1 LKTDD
6 IAAISYE
13 NWNVLIFNYYFGDSR
28 KGNVVTFSVEIDDL
42 AAMSGL
48 SPFAAEESLRK
59 AILTLISINWNFDYI
74 SGKVES
80 WVSKPISDRGI
91 HPAIGILAFT
101 VLAASKMG
109 DERFAH
115 QGFNSANFYVPL
127 RKTLNVEDTAIGA
140 PGNYTKHIER
150 LWQTF
155 EKWLNIELNGSLG
168 RLLMTDPP
176 PERKYVELSMQ
187 HAVLRASDR
196 RRLDEFFDDLGLR
209 ETNLEIGELKR
220 HLKSWCM
227 RRHQSWS
234 RRILNIIENP
244 KFDAYS
250 DAVLKNEIEQ
260 YRDSETVDSGGQVA
274 GKIRLLI
281 DLDESLTPKLN
292 LILASHRRHPEVM
305 VGSDDTRFERGTLIE
320 WFLPFISEKNKV
332 REAFANGYTLRVQS
346 FNFSFD
352 CDESY
357 VFSYDNLVN
366 GWVSQ
371 TRAEIGIA
379 HKLMIMESRLDETL
393 LFLHSV
399 CSEEFRDEL
408 SLTRFEE
415 NEPGFGWVIVNNIRI
430 NVKFEQDPPSFL
442 NNTFSFTAG
451 FRLKV
456 LGGLPIGMSPNTYLN
471 NGEPSLS
478 LSDSDTARKI
488 WVSSDQFG
496 VREFDVSG
504 YGKEID
510 LWKLNLRQEADIQ
523 GMDLGL
529 FEISDG
535 LTSVRIEIVD
545 ALVQESGPG
554 ADSIVADSNAGTVVK
569 GTFSD
574 SRSFRPE
581 PIEISVQYGPA
592 LVSYTSGKSEV
603 VSPPTWLTRRSRL
616 GPLSWDRMDFWP
628 MSGETISSIEI
639 VDRQNRKIIKEINEP
654 IEDSVIRHTAGDE
667 LLRWVSEVGSGTWEQ
682 LRKTSKYLMERHGLN
697 LSASALGSNLSKLGH
712 LEIDWE
718 NSRWAVV
725 KPTLNVMPGMGLI
738 AVLTGSR
745 PQIVERRF
753 DEAADE
759 NIEVFALP
767 LHEQSIYNPH
777 ARFLKCASLED
788 AKQIAEKLN
797 ARFVIDPASRLAASM
812 KSIDQVVQSNA
823 AEPHKSEFDAV
834 KIFDNDAQSWMQIS
848 KLRHFDWAD
857 GLYEAPGFGR
867 PRYLLKRGTKW
878 SLIEKSYGLF
888 LEYRRVG
895 RKRIFQYQSANQDKP
910 SILYVDRDV
919 ILPTIAERSLVMCSG
934 FAPKIINPRNAYVNV
949 PKSLAKYVANKLGQ
963 DV

>member
-1 LKTDD
+1 MTAGGAT
-6 IAAISYE
+6 IPYE
-13 NWNVLIFNYYFGDSR
+13 TWNVLIFDYYFGDSR
-28 KGNVVTFSVEIDDL
+28 KDNIVTFSVEIDDL

-59 AILTLISINWNFDYI
+59 AVLTLISVSWNFDYI
-74 SGKVES
+74 SGKAKS
-80 WVSKPISDRGI
+80 WTNKPILERGLF
-91 HPAIGILAFT
+91 PAVGMLAFT

-127 RKTLNVEDTAIGA
+127 RKTLNAEDAATGA
-140 PGNYTKHIER
+140 PGNYTRHIES
-150 LWQTF
+150 LWKAF
-155 EKWLNIELNGSLG
+155 EEWLNNELNGSLG
-168 RLLMTDPP
+168 RLLMTEPP

-196 RRLDEFFDDLGLR
+196 RRLDDFFDDLGLR
-209 ETNLEIGELKR
+209 ESNLEIGEVKR
-220 HLKSWCM
+220 HLKSWCL

-250 DAVLKNEIEQ
+250 DAVLQNEIKQ
-260 YRDSETVDSGGQVA
+260 YRDSETINSGGQIA
-274 GKIRLLI
+274 GRIRLLI
-281 DLDESLTPKLN
+281 DLDEFLTPKL
-292 LILASHRRHPEVM
+292 ILLLAAHPRHPEEI
-305 VGSDDTRFERGTLIE
+305 VGSDDTKFTRNTLID
-320 WFLPFISEKNKV
+320 WFQPFISEKSKV
-332 REAFANGYTLRVQS
+332 REAFANGYTLRVES
-346 FNFSFD
+346 HNFSFD
-352 CDESY
+352 CEESY
-357 VFSYDNLVN
+357 LFSYDNSIN

-371 TRAEIGIA
+371 TRAEIGIP
-379 HKLMIMESRLDETL
+379 HKLMIMESRMEETL
-393 LFLHSV
+393 LFLNSV
-399 CSEEFRDEL
+399 CSEEFSGDM

-415 NEPGFGWVIVNNIRI
+415 NEPGFGWVIINNIQI
-430 NVKFEQDPPSFL
+430 NVKFDKDPPPFL
-442 NNTFSFTAG
+442 NDTFSFTAG

-456 LGGLPIGMSPNTYLN
+456 HGGLPIGVTVNTYLV

-478 LSDSDTARKI
+478 LSDSDTARKL
-488 WVSSDQFG
+488 WVTSDLFG
-496 VREFDVSG
+496 VREFDVSAF
-504 YGKEID
+504 GKDVD
-510 LWKLNLRQEADIQ
+510 LWKLNLRGEADIE

-535 LTSVRIEIVD
+535 LTTVRVEIVD
-545 ALVQESGPG
+545 AIVEEAGPG
-554 ADSIVADSNAGTVVK
+554 ADSIVADSLAGTSVK

-574 SRSFRPE
+574 RKGVRPN
-581 PIEISVQYGPA
+581 PIELSVQYGPA
-592 LVSYTSGKSEV
+592 AVNYSSGKSEI

-616 GPLSWDRMDFWP
+616 GPLSWDRMDYWP
-628 MSGETISSIEI
+628 MSDETILSIEI
-639 VDRQNRKIIKEINEP
+639 LDKQNRKPIKEINEL
-654 IEDSVIRHTAGDE
+654 IENSISILTAGDE

-725 KPTLNVMPGMGLI
+725 KPTLNIMPGMGLI

-753 DEAADE
+753 DMAANE
-759 NIEVFALP
+759 NIDVFALP
-767 LHEQSIYNPH
+767 LHEQSIHNPH

-788 AKQIAEKLN
+788 ARQIAEKLN
-797 ARFVIDPASRLAASM
+797 ARFVLDPASRLAESM
-812 KSIDQVVQSNA
+812 KSIDQIAQPNA
-823 AEPHKSEFDAV
+823 AEPHKSEFDAI
-834 KIFDNDAQSWMQIS
+834 KIYNNDTRSWVQIS
-848 KLRHFDWAD
+848 KLRHFDWVD

-867 PRYLLKRGTKW
+867 PRYLLKRGDKW
-878 SLIEKSYGLF
+878 CLIEKSYGLF
-888 LEYRRVG
+888 LEYRRVE
-895 RKRIFQYQSANQDKP
+895 RKRIFQYRSANQDKP
-910 SILYVDRDV
+910 STLYVDRDV

-934 FAPKIINPRNAYVNV
+934 FASNFINLQNAYINV

-963 DV
+963 EL